1 MSRISPDL
9 ILISLSRIILHGW
22 TPVAVAGRIKR
33 GLVANLKI
41 PALSGLLVA
50 GAALTGSPVQ
60 AGEIRVF
67 IDTESDSLQVMNGD
81 RVIKTYEN
89 IAIGRYGKT
98 YFKVRG
104 DNKTPLGKFRVG
116 WTNKKTR
123 YHRFLG
129 LTYPDLPAADRA
141 LVDGRIDESQWQA
154 IRRASMAGEVPS
166 QKTPLGGMI
175 GIHGIGAGD
184 RGVHRDFNWTNGCV
198 ALTNEEID
206 ELLQWVKIGTPVEIR

>member
-1 MSRISPDL
+1 MSRISPGL
-9 ILISLSRIILHGW
+9 ILIPLERIIFRSL

-33 GLVANLKI
+33 SLVANLKI
-41 PALSGLLVA
+41 VALSGLLVVA
-50 GAALTGSPVQ
+50 STGSPVL
-60 AGEIRVF
+60 AGEIRIF

-81 RVIKTYEN
+81 TVIKLYEN

-104 DNKTPLGKFRVG
+104 DNKTPLGKFRIG
-116 WTNKKTR
+116 WTNGNTH

-154 IRRASMAGEVPS
+154 IRRASVAGKVPS

-184 RGVHRDFNWTNGCV
+184 RGVHQDFNWTNGCV